1 MRKLPSMV
9 SMAHTTGEIKDA
21 LAPSMPSVPIYP
33 YGLAIRLGKDELE
46 KLDVDYDDWEVGDN
60 FHLFCLAKITSI
72 RKSETTDGHD
82 CCVEMQITEI
92 SGESEEEEENEEN
105 ENEYEAD

>member
-9 SMAHTTGEIKDA
+9 DMARTGAEIKDA
-21 LAPSMPSVPIYP
+21 SMTAAPSAPIYP
-33 YGLAIRLGKDELE
+33 YGLAIRLNKEELE

-72 RKSETTDGHD
+72 RKSETADGAD

-92 SGESEEEEENEEN
+92 SGESEDDENEEN
-105 ENEYEAD
+105 EEEYEAD